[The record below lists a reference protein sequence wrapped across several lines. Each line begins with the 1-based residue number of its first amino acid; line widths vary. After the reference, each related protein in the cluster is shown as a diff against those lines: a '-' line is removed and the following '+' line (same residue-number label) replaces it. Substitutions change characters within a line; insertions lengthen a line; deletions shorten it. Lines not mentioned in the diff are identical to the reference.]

1 MGVNNLF
8 KARKHLG
15 TGGSLDVFPRQQ
27 QDPSQIARGPEVS
40 NIPRHFGEGK
50 HRVDLAYITPEEADL
65 LSSLDMHGT
74 TPPNTGPEIQNI
86 PNYNGWGDRDSFG
99 STADTDASNDPSNSP
114 SGGGYQSGNN
124 ASGPTSGP
132 ATSPTGGPFGGI
144 GNGPAGSITGVP
156 GQEEEDK
163 PGFFDGVFNFV
174 KSLAPTEEEQFGN
187 SWNSLPSWEKKKML
201 SQLDFDP
208 ENMTTEAL
216 DAFSAASN
224 MSWAD
229 IKELTSNISMEDFT
243 GLPGSIGAAF
253 NMFDAINPFTNTQ
266 YNLQDLDNWSQ
277 DDITSNN
284 MGTYTGSMA
293 SLNSQQL
300 ADLANMQVG
309 GLTEAQIGQA
319 IAGMVADSETAAAG
333 RGPDPEDP
341 IEQTLS
347 DEDQAIADAQVL
359 YDDLISRGF
368 SESMAKRM
376 LENGNY
382 FASYDSV

>member
-8 KARKHLG
+8 KPRKH
-15 TGGSLDVFPRQQ
+15 FR
-27 QDPSQIARGPEVS
+27 
-40 NIPRHFGEGK
+40 
-50 HRVDLAYITPEEADL
+50 
-65 LSSLDMHGT
+65 
-74 TPPNTGPEIQNI
+74 
-86 PNYNGWGDRDSFG
+86 
-99 STADTDASNDPSNSP
+99 
-114 SGGGYQSGNN
+114 GGGYDAGNDGDTPSGYGG
-124 ASGPTSGP
+124 SGETTGDTSNDNTG
-132 ATSPTGGPFGGI
+132 SGGSSDPTGGNWNNPVTQFG
-144 GNGPAGSITGVP
+144 PPSPDPT
-156 GQEEEDK
+156 EKEDK
-163 PGFFDGVFNFV
+163 PGFFDGVFDFF